1 MYVSRPISLPIRPIS
16 IVVIEQGAESTSA
29 VKWHDSIVTAV
40 VKPSRPVT
48 TLQALNLAA
57 ANLAVI
63 VVDLDILAN
72 VAEVTSQI
80 DVCFTSLTD
89 HLTIAIFW
97 H

>member
-1 MYVSRPISLPIRPIS
+1 MYVSRPISLPICPIS

-40 VKPSRPVT
+40 VKSSRPVT
-48 TLQALNLAA
+48 TLQALDPAA

-63 VVDLDILAN
+63 VVDLDVLAN
-72 VAEVTSQI
+72 VAEIATQI
-80 DVCFTSLTD
+80 NVCFASLTD
-89 HLTIAIFW
+89 HPTIAIFW